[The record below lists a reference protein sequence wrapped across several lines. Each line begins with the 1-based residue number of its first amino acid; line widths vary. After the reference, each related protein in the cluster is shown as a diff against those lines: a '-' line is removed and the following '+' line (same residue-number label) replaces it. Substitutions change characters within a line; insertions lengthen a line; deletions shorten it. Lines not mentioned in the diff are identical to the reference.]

1 MRICGGLV
9 VTDAGSREADVFVAG
24 TRIAAIE
31 PPTAGGALDA
41 RGCVVLPGG
50 VDPHTHPLSGL
61 ASATTAAGHGGT
73 TTVFGFTSPRPGESP
88 GAAWRRA
95 VREQLP
101 QATVDVSLHPAIW
114 EPDRL
119 TRADLEELSALGA
132 SSVKL
137 YLAYPELGMMAS
149 DRTLYETLRASVE
162 LGLLVMV
169 HCENGG
175 AIEARVEEQLAH
187 GATGVEG
194 FVAARPPGVEEEAV
208 ARTLALARLAEAPVY
223 LVHLSSAGSLDLVRE
238 ARARGQTVVA
248 EACTHHLL
256 LDESCYERPDA
267 ARWVTVPPLR
277 RRLDVEA
284 LWDAVLDGTLDTI
297 GSDHAQV
304 AYRPSFRGDDFR
316 ALPYGFPG
324 IETRVPLVLSE
335 GTRRGVPLERLAA
348 LLATTPARSFR
359 RMDTGAIVPGAVADL
374 LVWDP
379 STRWTVDPSRLHGGH
394 DSTPYDGL
402 GVTGQIRTVIRA
414 GTVLHGPAGPT

>member
-1 MRICGGLV
+1 MRVCGGLV
-9 VTDAGSREADVFVAG
+9 VTGTAPREGDILVRDG
-24 TRIAAIE
+24 RIAAIE
-31 PPTAGGALDA
+31 PPTAGGELDA

-61 ASATTAAGHGGT
+61 ARATTAAGQGGT
-73 TTVFGFTSPRPGESP
+73 TTVFGFTAPRPGESP

-95 VREQLP
+95 VRDLP
-101 QATVDVSLHPAIW
+101 QATVAMSLHPAIW

-119 TRADLEELSALGA
+119 TRADLEELRALGA

-175 AIEARVEEQLAH
+175 VIEARVEEQLAH
-187 GATGVEG
+187 GATGIDG
-194 FVAARPPGVEEEAV
+194 FVAARATGVEEEAV

-223 LVHLSSAGSLDLVRE
+223 LVHLSSAGSLVLVRE
-238 ARARGQTVVA
+238 ARAQGQRVIA
-248 EACTHHLL
+248 EACAHHLL
-256 LDESCYERPDA
+256 LDESCYERPDPG
-267 ARWVTVPPLR
+267 RWLIVPPLR
-277 RRLDVEA
+277 SRFHVDA
-284 LWDAVLDGTLDTI
+284 LWDGVHDGTLDTI

-304 AYRPSFRGDDFR
+304 AYQPAFRGADFR
-316 ALPYGFPG
+316 ALPSGFPG

-335 GTRRGVPLERLAA
+335 GARRGVTLERLAS
-348 LLATTPARSFR
+348 LLATTPARTFR
-359 RMDTGAIVPGAVADL
+359 RESTGAIVPGAAADL

-379 STRWTVDPSRLHGGH
+379 STHWTVDPSRLHGGH
-394 DSTPYDGL
+394 AWTPYDGIEVM
-402 GVTGQIRTVIRA
+402 GEIRTVIRDGA
-414 GTVLHGPAGPT
+414 VLHGPPEP